1 MNKKAFILPLLLLFL
16 LPFENHAQ
24 DVSVLLKEAQQHEAR
39 FNDQE
44 ALQKYVQ
51 ILRHQPDNILAL
63 CKSSELHALIGR
75 RLPTKEK
82 QTEYYKLA
90 RLYAQQALKINPNF
104 AEANFVMSFALGRIA
119 LISSGDER
127 VNAVKEIR
135 TYAEKTIKLD
145 PSHYKAYHVM
155 GKWHYEVSNL
165 NTVEKWLLKVAYG
178 SLPPSSLET
187 AIGNFDKSR
196 QLNPGFLL
204 NYLELAKSYERKDEK
219 KKAIEILTTMM
230 KLPPTTSNDANI
242 KASGKKLLEKL
253 RPEV

>member
-1 MNKKAFILPLLLLFL
+1 M
-16 LPFENHAQ
+16 
-24 DVSVLLKEAQQHEAR
+24 SVLLKEAQQYEAR

-44 ALQKYVQ
+44 ALQKYSQ
-51 ILRHQPDNILAL
+51 ILRHQPDNIQAL
-63 CKSSELHALIGR
+63 CKSSELHALLGR

-90 RLYAQQALKINPNF
+90 RSHAQQALRINPNL

-145 PSHYKAYHVM
+145 PSHYKAYHVL

-165 NTVEKWLLKVAYG
+165 NKVEKWLLKVAYG

-187 AIGNFDKSR
+187 AIRNFEKSR

-204 NYLELAKSYERKDEK
+204 NYLELAKSYNRKDET
-219 KKAIEILTTMM
+219 KKAIELLNTMM
-230 KLPPTTSNDANI
+230 KLPLATSNDVHI
-242 KASGKKLLEKL
+242 KESGKKLLGKL
-253 RPEV
+253 K